1 MAEFSGAVAE
11 VFHEVRPKK
20 VWKFDIAALSVPI
33 IFNKYGDHDPNGMIF
48 ALEQNRD
55 KIERLAKQWCRII
68 RECGHEHG
76 HAGHPHGPHGGHG
89 KHDPKC
95 HHQCHPCD
103 GEGHH
108 GHHQDGVIV
117 HPKFQPDALIQPLV
131 IRARQYDRVQITLTN
146 YIECRNVGM
155 HLIGP
160 GYGVDSD
167 GSHVG
172 ENRSSLAAPHKSV
185 EYVWDCP
192 EEGVFFFHD
201 IGDPDGDED
210 GSNAHGLFGALVV
223 EPPEAWWTDPVKG
236 IDHPADH
243 GLYVDVHQRP
253 REAFRTVPKP
263 PFAGQPGSR
272 RPPRYAEPD
281 ASFREY
287 VLFFFDE
294 PEVRELK
301 CNHCCDDCHHA
312 HGGKEDECGH
322 HGGHMEG
329 PCFEHKPCRCEPEKK
344 KHCHDDHEPAEHDP
358 DHFPGGSLMLFNYRS
373 EPMKNRERQI
383 WHRLKH
389 GQLDTTVINEE
400 QHHSS
405 WMFGDGATPILK
417 AYLGDPVRIR
427 LIHAG
432 VKETHVFHL
441 HLYSWHDDYRNPQ
454 SPLIDAVTITPGTA
468 HTFVPL
474 YGAGNIHGVPGD
486 VIWHCHLYPHFH
498 MGMWGIFRTFDTL
511 QNGRPGALL
520 ESSDPIYAGRRIGQ
534 YPDGSS
540 IEKLAVLP
548 DRAAPP
554 APTPTKPGFPLFI
567 AGKVKQKSFV
577 PPWPYPKK
585 KIPKTFD
592 YRDATDLELNA
603 MNGDPKPG
611 ELFTYFP
618 HPAERTLWAGGDL
631 VTRTGI
637 PSHNNLGG
645 RGVVAAHGHIRFNQ
659 HDWQDPDGHFFY
671 LAKHEDV
678 PSGHPKPEEPLFFR
692 ANAGDV
698 LDLTFTNGIGFR
710 TPEGPECAPDHTPIP
725 QPKEGQLLRM
735 DFDYNI
741 PPCKEILVPTEKRPR
756 AECGLHVHIVKFDPI
771 CADGASTGWNYMSA
785 PRDGMQMKYRWW
797 ADEDFGVIFFH
808 DHLFANTRQ
817 RHGLFGAM
825 IVEPE
830 DARYLD
836 PWNHKPM
843 QEGTQAVIRLPNGH
857 QFREFCMG
865 LGDWVAM
872 YREVKGKLCPIQG
885 PEHPSSHDDNG
896 SMAVNYRSAPL
907 RERGKRPELWFRSE
921 KPERAVT
928 VFHTL
933 PNEPIAIRL
942 IQGSHE
948 EQHSLQI
955 HDMRWRRFRGDARS
969 PLRNQQTLGISEA
982 FTFEL
987 EESYGPG
994 DYLWRFSGQEDTWL
1008 GCWGLIR
1015 AYDPAKEHKVV
1026 RGGRPLAI
1034 RVPPL
1039 SVDRWPLPKPIECRR
1054 FRVDAVHKEI
1064 EYRDGT
1070 GKCRPTLIDKKGL
1083 AFVVREMAPPGSEKF
1098 TKLDEPQPL
1107 EPLILRCYQGEY
1119 VEIEVTNRLEKHI
1132 VAEKHPPELPVEKRG
1147 EDDTPQEARN
1157 NPPISNHVSMHA
1169 DLVSYDV
1176 RYSDGVTAGRNP
1188 VQTIAPG
1195 KKRAYVFKADIEPG
1209 PVLLQDISD
1218 IRNHRHHGLFGT
1230 LIVES
1235 PYVVPYR
1242 VGRGEATADIGKAA
1256 IAWNG
1261 SRATLFNP
1269 YTGEKTEEIVL
1280 LLQDGIRYYVNGE
1293 ENAGEQP
1300 NPPDAEDAHGD
1311 VDTEDQ
1317 GQKGFNYKSERLD
1330 RAFCER
1336 PKCGTYPKDDDDCT
1350 CHHGD
1355 HDDDHGGDHGGHDDH
1370 AMHVDG
1376 ERHKKHPCTRDLD
1389 YSERRNAQ
1397 LEWFTRRGGG
1407 HFPATP
1413 TFIVPTKSRV
1423 TVRFVGANDKPRNHG
1438 FTIHG
1443 HAWPRWTHRQGIGSE
1458 LVSSEAGITTGTAR
1472 TYELIANEAEGDYLY
1487 RATVL
1492 KWTVAQGPWGILRVK
1507 KI

>member
-1 MAEFSGAVAE
+1 MAEMWDAVACDVPGKTPRKIWNYE
-11 VFHEVRPKK
+11 VV
-20 VWKFDIAALSVPI
+20 ALSVPI

-48 ALEQNRD
+48 ALARHRETIQERAKKWRD
-55 KIERLAKQWCRII
+55 II
-68 RECGHEHG
+68 GRCGHEHG
-76 HAGHPHGPHGGHG
+76 HSGHDHKDDPNEG
-89 KHDPKC
+89 HDPACHYKC
-95 HHQCHPCD
+95 HHCD

-108 GHHQDGVIV
+108 DHHKDGVII
-117 HPKFQPDALIQPLV
+117 HPDFQPDPLIQPLV
-131 IRARQYDRVQITLTN
+131 IRARQGDCVKITLTN
-146 YIECRNVGM
+146 HIRCRNVGM

-160 GYGVDSD
+160 GYGACDD

-172 ENRSSLAAPHKSV
+172 ENESSLAGPPSDDQTPGETV
-185 EYVWDCP
+185 EYTWECP

-223 EPPEAWWTDPVKG
+223 EPPDAWWTDPAKDLDAIV
-236 IDHPADH
+236 DE

-253 REAFRTVPKP
+253 REVLDDFANKP
-263 PFAGQPGSR
+263 VFAGLPGSR
-272 RPPRYAEPD
+272 RPPRYSEPE

-301 CNHCCDDCHHA
+301 CRQCCGKCHQDH
-312 HGGKEDECGH
+312 DCGH
-322 HGGHMEG
+322 HGGHHEG
-329 PCFEHKPCRCEPEKK
+329 PCFEGLPCPCKPHEHCEN
-344 KHCHDDHEPAEHDP
+344 DHEPAEHDP
-358 DHFPGGSLMLFNYRS
+358 EAFPGGSLMLFNYRS

-389 GQLDTTVINEE
+389 GELETTVINEE

-474 YGAGNIHGVPGD
+474 YGAGNIHAAPGD

-511 QNGRPGALL
+511 QEGKPNGDYLD
-520 ESSDPIYAGRRIGQ
+520 SSDDVYEGRRIGE
-534 YPDGSS
+534 YPDGSW

-548 DRAAPP
+548 DRGAPP
-554 APTPTKPGFPLFI
+554 QPTPTRPGFPLFI
-567 AGKVKQKSFV
+567 AGRYKQKSVV
-577 PPWPYPKK
+577 PPWPYPRK
-585 KIPKTFD
+585 KIPETFD
-592 YRDATDLELNA
+592 YRPATDLELKA
-603 MNGDPKPG
+603 MNSAPKPG
-611 ELFTYFP
+611 ELFDYFP
-618 HPAERTLWAGGDL
+618 HPDERTLWVDNEL
-631 VTRTGI
+631 VTRHGI
-637 PSHNNLGG
+637 PSRNNLGG
-645 RGVVAAHGHIRFNQ
+645 RGVVAAHGRIDFNP
-659 HDWQDPDGHFFY
+659 HGWHDPDGHFFY
-671 LAKHEDV
+671 LAGTEQV
-678 PSGHPKPEEPLFFR
+678 PKSHPKPKEPLFFR

-710 TPEGPECAPDHTPIP
+710 TPEGPECAPDHSPIP
-725 QPKEGQLLRM
+725 RPEEGQLYRM

-741 PPCKEILVPTEKRPR
+741 PPCDAILVKGEERPR

-771 CADGASTGWNYMSA
+771 AADGASTGWNYMSA

-825 IVEPE
+825 LVEPE

-836 PWNHKPM
+836 PWSHRPM
-843 QEGTQAVIRLPNGH
+843 LVGSQAVIRLPDGE
-857 QFREFCMG
+857 QFREFCIG

-872 YREVKGKLCPIQG
+872 YDGKGGCWPLRADDHGCPIQG
-885 PEHPSSHDDNG
+885 PAHPSSHDDNG

-907 RERGKRPELWFRSE
+907 RERGHH
-921 KPERAVT
+921 PERWFQTRQPEHKEDWGVT

-933 PNEPIAIRL
+933 PNEPIVIRL

-948 EQHSLQI
+948 EQHSFQI
-955 HDMRWRRFRGDARS
+955 HDMRWRRFRGDLRS
-969 PLRNQQTLGISEA
+969 PMRNQQTLGISEA
-982 FTFEL
+982 FTFEIL
-987 EESYGPG
+987 ESYGPG

-1015 AYDPAKEHKVV
+1015 AYAPDEGRVE
-1026 RGGRPLAI
+1026 RFGRPRPI

-1039 SVDRWPLPKPIECRR
+1039 NVEHQLPEPRERRR
-1054 FRVDAVHKEI
+1054 FRVDAVQTSI
-1064 EYRDGT
+1064 TYRDEN
-1070 GKCRPTLIDKKGL
+1070 GKRCRPILIDPKGL
-1083 AFVVREMAPPGSEKF
+1083 AFIAHEMAAPGSDVFEK
-1098 TKLDEPQPL
+1098 LACEPD
-1107 EPLILRCYQGEY
+1107 EPLILRCYRGEY
-1119 VEIEVTNRLEKHI
+1119 VEIEVRNRLDDHI
-1132 VAEKHPPELPVEKRG
+1132 EAEKHPPQLPVER
-1147 EDDTPQEARN
+1147 DRN
-1157 NPPISNHVSMHA
+1157 HPPISSHVSMHA

-1176 RYSDGVTAGRNP
+1176 RTSDGVTAGKNP
-1188 VQTIAPG
+1188 PQTIPPG
-1195 KKRAYVFKADIEPG
+1195 GKRTYLFKADIEPG
-1209 PVLLQDISD
+1209 PVLLQDMSD

-1230 LIVES
+1230 LVVEPPNVI
-1235 PYVVPYR
+1235 PYEVAKDAP
-1242 VGRGEATADIGKAA
+1242 TANIGKAS
-1256 IAWNG
+1256 IAWTG
-1261 SRATLFNP
+1261 SRATLFNWSS
-1269 YTGEKTEEIVL
+1269 GEKTEEIVL
-1280 LLQDGIRYYVNGE
+1280 LLHDGIRYYVDGE
-1293 ENAGEQP
+1293 ENEGKWP
-1300 NPPDAEDAHGD
+1300 NPRDAEDEHGD

-1317 GQKGFNYKSERLD
+1317 GHKAFNYRSERLD

-1336 PKCGTYPKDDDDCT
+1336 PKCNEHPKDDDDCP
-1350 CHHGD
+1350 CHHHGCPTYAHCHL
-1355 HDDDHGGDHGGHDDH
+1355 HDDNHEKCVPHG
-1370 AMHVDG
+1370 
-1376 ERHKKHPCTRDLD
+1376 HPPFP
-1389 YSERRNAQ
+1389 EPRNGQ
-1397 LEWFTRRGGG
+1397 LEWFTRTHGK
-1407 HFPATP
+1407 FVPATP
-1413 TFIVPTKSRV
+1413 IFVVPAESSV
-1423 TVRFVGANDKPRNHG
+1423 MVRFVGANDKPRNHG

-1443 HAWPRWTHRQGIGSE
+1443 HAWPRWTHRQGIGLE
-1458 LVSSEAGITTGTAR
+1458 LVSSEAGITTGTSR
-1472 TYELIANEAEGDYLY
+1472 TYVFEANKKPGDYLY

-1492 KWTVAQGPWGILRVK
+1492 KWTVAQGPWGILRVV
-1507 KI
+1507 